1 MSRYWIVVADAS
13 NARVLAR
20 EKKFSALQEVETLTH
35 PESRLHRRDLASDR
49 PGRLD
54 ESYSATS
61 SEAEE
66 PTDPKVREA
75 QVFAREVAH
84 VLERGRNGH
93 RYEELILVAEP
104 KFLGLLRKALDDETR
119 ERVAHEVTKNVTRE
133 PLEAITRTVDALL

>member
-1 MSRYWIVVADAS
+1 MSRYWIVAADAS
-13 NARVLAR
+13 HARILAR
-20 EKKFSALQEVETLTH
+20 DKKFSALEEVETLTH
-35 PESRLHRRDLASDR
+35 PESRLHRRDLATDR

-54 ESYSATS
+54 ESYSSAS

-75 QVFAREVAH
+75 QVFARDVAD
-84 VLERGRNGH
+84 VLAKGRHER

-119 ERVAHEVTKNVTRE
+119 DRVAHEVTKNITRE
-133 PLEAITRTVDALL
+133 PLAGITKAVDAVL